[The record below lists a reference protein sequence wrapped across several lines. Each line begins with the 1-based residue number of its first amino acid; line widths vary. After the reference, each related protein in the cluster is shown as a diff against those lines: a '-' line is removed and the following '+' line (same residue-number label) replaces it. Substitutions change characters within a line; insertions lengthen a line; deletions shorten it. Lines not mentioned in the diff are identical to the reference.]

1 MVRSTGL
8 RSRCWSDSAKPCWME
23 EDISYVDQAFTLCE
37 AWVSHQKQISE
48 IVPKLQAAAY
58 ILGHE
63 VEKGSLLDLTASL
76 HTLTTQILDVL
87 SHMDEQV
94 TRALGTSNQVIFSSP
109 SWPALT
115 LDKMS
120 PISQV
125 KARQQLIEAGSR
137 SSSHTTMTGADS
149 DQHLDDSPTLPA
161 SESDKPLPMQS
172 DSDQVSES
180 GVHRTIPVHLVNSV
194 GSDSEAEGDIK
205 PCSVVDFSEGSGYQD
220 SQFAGAATAHV
231 RPSDVVA
238 IKSLSAPKA
247 AAPAAM
253 MTVVALD
260 ATSGEL
266 GEVMLEVPRM
276 RPKVSDVKQALAQK
290 YGEEHVANVQLV
302 IRSNGTM
309 VAHRDTDIIRS
320 KRTFAVGLSLLDKI
334 KRGDPELLDHVDD
347 II

>member
-23 EDISYVDQAFTLCE
+23 EDTSYVDQAFTLCE

-58 ILGHE
+58 ILGQE
-63 VEKGSLLDLTASL
+63 GEKGSMPDLTASL
-76 HTLTTQILDVL
+76 HTLTTQVLDVF
-87 SHMDEQV
+87 SDMDEQV
-94 TRALGTSNQVIFSSP
+94 TRALGTSNQVIFSAP
-109 SWPALT
+109 SSSVLA
-115 LDKMS
+115 LDKIL
-120 PISQV
+120 PLSQA
-125 KARQQLIEAGSR
+125 KASQQLLAAGSC
-137 SSSHTTMTGADS
+137 SSSHATITPADS
-149 DQHLDDSPTLPA
+149 DRQLDDSPTLLA
-161 SESDKPLPMQS
+161 SESDKLHPVQS

-220 SQFAGAATAHV
+220 SQFARAATAHV

-238 IKSLSAPKA
+238 IKSLSTPKA
-247 AAPAAM
+247 AAPASM
-253 MTVVALD
+253 MTVVAID
-260 ATSGEL
+260 AASGDL
-266 GEVMLEVPRM
+266 GEVVLEVPRT

-320 KRTFAVGLSLLDKI
+320 KRTFAVGLSLSD
-334 KRGDPELLDHVDD
+334 R
-347 II
+347 